1 MMLAGPISSA
11 YRPALAL
18 AMLALILLCGAQA
31 VQGPGKNKVDDTLA
45 KWQPEHVT
53 IDRRKI
59 TLSPGDFVAL
69 PGKVRVP

>member
-1 MMLAGPISSA
+1 MMPAGPISSA

-18 AMLALILLCGAQA
+18 ATLALILLCGAQA
-31 VQGPGKNKVDDTLA
+31 DQGPGKNVDDTLA

-59 TLSPGDFVAL
+59 TLSPGDVVAL
-69 PGKVRVP
+69 PGKVQVP